1 MSERPLYVA
10 EVFGPTFQGEGPS
23 AGQRA
28 GFVRLGGC
36 NLACTWCD
44 TAYTWDAR
52 RYDLRAE
59 IGPQS
64 VAQLLA
70 ALDAMAVPLVV
81 ITGGEPLLQTRAL
94 TPLVAALSTRG
105 LRVEVE
111 TNGTRPPPGW
121 PWAGITF
128 NVSPKLAHSGNAA
141 ARAAL
146 GRALLAPPRADPQR
160 EGLRATPARWA
171 RWWVEFLDYDAGA
184 TETAFEAIQTDQL
197 VVLRGIPVWSICEHH
212 LLPFA
217 CTLTIGYLAGA
228 RVLGISKLARVAQ
241 RHAHR
246 LQLQERLVDGIAT
259 EISRLAG
266 TEDVAV
272 LGEGQHLC
280 LAARGVR
287 TTATMYSSA
296 LWGRFRTEGATRQEF
311 FALAGRR
318 GEAGA

>member
-1 MSERPLYVA
+1 VDID
-10 EVFGPTFQGEGPS
+10 
-23 AGQRA
+23 
-28 GFVRLGGC
+28 RL
-36 NLACTWCD
+36 T
-44 TAYTWDAR
+44 
-52 RYDLRAE
+52 
-59 IGPQS
+59 
-64 VAQLLA
+64 
-70 ALDAMAVPLVV
+70 
-81 ITGGEPLLQTRAL
+81 
-94 TPLVAALSTRG
+94 
-105 LRVEVE
+105 
-111 TNGTRPPPGW
+111 
-121 PWAGITF
+121 
-128 NVSPKLAHSGNAA
+128 
-141 ARAAL
+141 AL
-146 GRALLAPPRADPQR
+146 GRELLDALGEDPER

-318 GEAGA
+318 GEGGA

>member
-10 EVFGPTFQGEGPS
+10 EVFGPVFQGEGPS

-146 GRALLAPPRADPQR
+146 APGWAADPRARFKFVCRTAADLDAVAAYGLPAGRLWVMPEGQQSRAVRARLRWLAPQA
-160 EGLRATPARWA
+160 
-171 RWWVEFLDYDAGA
+171 
-184 TETAFEAIQTDQL
+184 
-197 VVLRGIPVWSICEHH
+197 
-212 LLPFA
+212 
-217 CTLTIGYLAGA
+217 
-228 RVLGISKLARVAQ
+228 LARGWAVTD
-241 RHAHR
+241 R
-246 LQLQERLVDGIAT
+246 LHVHVWG
-259 EISRLAG
+259 
-266 TEDVAV
+266 
-272 LGEGQHLC
+272 
-280 LAARGVR
+280 AARGH
-287 TTATMYSSA
+287 
-296 LWGRFRTEGATRQEF
+296 
-311 FALAGRR
+311 
-318 GEAGA
+318 